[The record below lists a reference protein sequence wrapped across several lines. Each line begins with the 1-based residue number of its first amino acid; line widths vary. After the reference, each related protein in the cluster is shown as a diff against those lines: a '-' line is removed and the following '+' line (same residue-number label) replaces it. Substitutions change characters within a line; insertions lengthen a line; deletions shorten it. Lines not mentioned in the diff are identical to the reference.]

1 MNSRKL
7 ASIMITALAVW
18 GCDGGTEPLP
28 PGHTFPERDFVCPQG
43 ESPLCSTTVPANDDR
58 ARTHEVGDELAGETR
73 TYVISALTVPD
84 GSDGNAAGFNLDGL
98 NSGDV
103 YEGDTCAEQQ
113 LDYGSTTDPDQVGVD
128 NSLIEVLGAVGG
140 ISSDFDVNESLRE
153 QITSGSLLLLLE
165 VSGIDSFRY
174 DDAVSVQIRLGAV
187 PAGATLGV
195 TGGVLDAGQAYD
207 VAMELGAAVNGDIY
221 DGRVRVTAQM
231 LNINIT
237 LDDMALEL
245 RISSPQIRFDISET
259 GLTNGQIGGTVTLD
273 DLIEAAVEIEAVQ
286 GFCGTDPECGAVRE
300 LLGGFADITPSA
312 DDPETC
318 EALSV
323 GIAFDGTTAT
333 IN

>member
-103 YEGDTCAEQQ
+103 YEGDTCAEQE

-128 NSLIEVLGAVGG
+128 NSLIEVLGAVGTVVD
-140 ISSDFDVNESLRE
+140 DFDVNESLRE

-237 LDDMALEL
+237 LEGMSLEL

-286 GFCGTDPECGAVRE
+286 EFCGTDPECGAVRE

>member
-7 ASIMITALAVW
+7 ASIIITALAVW
-18 GCDGGTEPLP
+18 GCDGGEVLP

-43 ESPLCSTTVPANDDR
+43 ETPLCSTTVEANTDA
-58 ARTHEVGDELAGETR
+58 ARTHELGDELEGETR

-113 LDYGSTTDPDQVGVD
+113 IDYGSTTDPDQVGVD
-128 NSLIEVLGAVGG
+128 NSLIEVLGAVGAAVG
-140 ISSDFDVNESLRE
+140 DFDVNESLRE

-237 LDDMALEL
+237 LDGMSLEL

-273 DLIEAAVEIEAVQ
+273 DLIEAAQEIEAVQ
-286 GFCGTDPECGAVRE
+286 EFCGTDPECGTVRE